1 MFGFNNDNTHSS
13 RLNDWFNLGK
23 QGTSLFNSY
32 QGGSWGSSGTPW
44 GAIADFAKTG
54 YGAVTGHNDS
64 NYSDFEEPFVY
75 TLQGAGKGASL
86 GGGWGA
92 LGGAL
97 YGLGYG
103 FKDDIGLKDNNWLTT
118 MLFPI
123 GMGDEHKGLIQV

>member
-1 MFGFNNDNTHSS
+1 MSYGFNNGTSHKS
-13 RLNDWFNLGK
+13 RLNDWFNTGSTAAN
-23 QGTSLFNSY
+23 GI
-32 QGGSWGSSGTPW
+32 GSWMSTGNTPW
-44 GAIADFAKTG
+44 GAIAKGAKG
-54 YGAVTGHNDS
+54 LYGLTTGHNDS

-75 TLQGAGKGASL
+75 TLQGAGQGASF
-86 GGGWGA
+86 GPWGA

-123 GMGDEHKGLIQV
+123 GMGDDHKGLIQV